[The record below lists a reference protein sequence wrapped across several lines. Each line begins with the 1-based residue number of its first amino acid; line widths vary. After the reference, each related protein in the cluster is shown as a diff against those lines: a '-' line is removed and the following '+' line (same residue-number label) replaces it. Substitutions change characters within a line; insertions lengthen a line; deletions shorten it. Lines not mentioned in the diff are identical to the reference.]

1 MLSAKKIASTDVTIA
16 IEETGQQEHSIRLL
30 QTTTETSTQLSTAIT
45 SDSIASN
52 LFDATFYVMNS
63 TYDVYKCIDNNGGA
77 ASTVE
82 PTGNKSTSV
91 FSTGDSYK
99 WKYMYSLTADEQ
111 TNFLSTDF
119 MHVSTE
125 STDYSTTAD
134 AIEHV
139 KITAAG
145 SGGTNGTYTNV
156 AIRGDGS
163 SGTATVTV
171 SGNAVTAV
179 TITDLQDQVTHLQVL
194 KQVRLVTYLA
204 LTSTLLFHQRV
215 DMLQTL

>member
-1 MLSAKKIASTDVTIA
+1 
-16 IEETGQQEHSIRLL
+16 
-30 QTTTETSTQLSTAIT
+30 
-45 SDSIASN
+45 
-52 LFDATFYVMNS
+52 MNS

-125 STDYSTTAD
+125 STDYSTTEWCNRTCKNYGSQVLVEQT
-134 AIEHV
+134 EH
-139 KITAAG
+139 TQTLQ
-145 SGGTNGTYTNV
+145 SE
-156 AIRGDGS
+156 
-163 SGTATVTV
+163 VT
-171 SGNAVTAV
+171 
-179 TITDLQDQVTHLQVL
+179 DQVVLLQ
-194 KQVRLVTYLA
+194 
-204 LTSTLLFHQRV
+204 
-215 DMLQTL
+215 